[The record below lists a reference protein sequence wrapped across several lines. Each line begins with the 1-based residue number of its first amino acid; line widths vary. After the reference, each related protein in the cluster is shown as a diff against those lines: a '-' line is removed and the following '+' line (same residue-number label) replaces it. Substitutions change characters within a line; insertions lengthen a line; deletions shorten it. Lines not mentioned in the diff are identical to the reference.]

1 MSEAT
6 HAGSAAENRSRP
18 IPSLRQTG
26 CGLIVLVLLGLLAF
40 APMPLETQG
49 RLVVGITALALVG
62 FVATAI
68 PDTAVALAAAFA
80 LVMAGVLPAEK
91 LYAALGHELIWL
103 LIGGFMLAGALTRTG
118 LAAAVVSGIAG
129 QARTLG
135 GLLRLLTLAIA
146 LTAFLVPSTSGRA
159 ALLLPIFMALS
170 GEIRDARVT
179 RALALLF
186 PTAILLSAGAS
197 LVGAGA
203 HAVAVEALTRLGGP
217 ALGFGGWLVVS
228 GPFALITTA
237 LACEIVIRIHLPRDL
252 RTDPAVQTPLAGER
266 FAWTRERV
274 VTAAAALAAVV
285 GAATPYWHGCPH
297 ALVFVAAA
305 LAAAWPGPSRQ
316 RWTRAVGDIDWNL
329 LLFLAGTLAMGEA
342 LLSGMTGNDATA
354 LLMPNA
360 GALPAMLVW
369 TLVAAIALA
378 THLVIP
384 SRTARVVV
392 LIPAVV
398 LPSSALDLDPAVL
411 ILTVTLG
418 SGFCQ
423 TFVVSAKPIT
433 IFAGA
438 ARGMIGPGDL
448 LRLSALLAPMMLVV
462 LLLFALVVW
471 PTLIGAR

>member
-6 HAGSAAENRSRP
+6 HAGSAAENRGVPVGIVR
-18 IPSLRQTG
+18 RTG
-26 CGLIVLVLLGLLAF
+26 VGVVALALLGLIAV
-40 APMPLETQG
+40 APLPLEPHG
-49 RLVVGITALALVG
+49 RLVAGIATLALIG
-62 FVATAI
+62 FVATGI
-68 PDTAVALAAAFA
+68 PDTAVALAAATA
-80 LVMAGVLPAEK
+80 LSMAGVLPAEK

-103 LIGGFMLAGALTRTG
+103 LVGGFMLAGALTRTG
-118 LAAAVVSGIAG
+118 LAAALVSGIAG
-129 QARTLG
+129 RARTLG

-203 HAVAVEALTRLGGP
+203 HAVAVEAMTRLGGP
-217 ALGFGGWLVVS
+217 ALSFGGWLVVS

-252 RTDPAVQTPLAGER
+252 RTDPAVKAPPAGER

-285 GAATPYWHGCPH
+285 GAATSQWHGCPP

-305 LAAAWPGPSRQ
+305 LAAAWPSPSSR

-329 LLFLAGTLAMGEA
+329 LLFLAATLAMGEA
-342 LLSGMTGNDATA
+342 LLGG
-354 LLMPNA
+354 LA
-360 GALPAMLVW
+360 GGGAAAFLTRSAAALPEMLVW
-369 TLVAAIALA
+369 TFVVAVALA

-398 LPSSALDLDPAVL
+398 LPSSALGLDPAVL
-411 ILTVTLG
+411 ILTITLG